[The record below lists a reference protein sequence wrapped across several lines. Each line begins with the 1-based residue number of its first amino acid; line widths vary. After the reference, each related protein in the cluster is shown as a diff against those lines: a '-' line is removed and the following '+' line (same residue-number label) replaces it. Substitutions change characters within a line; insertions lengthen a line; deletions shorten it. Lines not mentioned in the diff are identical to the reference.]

1 MFTYTGHPLST
12 LTQISRPL
20 TGDTQRITS
29 TWQWR
34 MHQPTMP
41 FTSDLSAQLH
51 ANKWQ
56 KVPLNAQMHQS
67 ILAMQL
73 YDILRVSPEDSNIVV
88 DIWAHSEDITQIEQ
102 APVILSFGL
111 PQELVGLTT
120 DSIIESIK
128 MLQLLP
134 PPQLGEIGL
143 VPSGDDLHAYHVGQL
158 GDHGQTLWREMSEAL
173 RTLASPGDW
182 HAHWELTPLCYDD
195 HSYQTLVD
203 ELSAKI
209 LHTSGSEQQDARN
222 LMESLAI
229 VRLQA
234 KAVQSSL
241 EKPDWFLRWA
251 DIHHMAQALATSYYE
266 LHLQQLSV
274 GKLTPVETLPAVMIK
289 PPAKDRRQRQKHTT
303 PTALVTKDNPAVN
316 IRSDQ
321 FTQQIVRGL
330 LNSKSYTQ
338 YPDRQIAEYRLSFA
352 KDKGQITITIA
363 PGSDENWS
371 AVLKS
376 LNILGDEVIDTFIAL
391 LAIAIDTNGANNI
404 TMPFYVNPDDILAA
418 CQRKRSNGAYTP
430 LQRANVIEHLRTL
443 SHAHVRATLIA
454 SYKRRGKPVE
464 LRAESAILDV
474 LSGKVGEY
482 ETLTGEEIW
491 EKRSIK
497 IGDWAGMVPEMSHQ
511 TAIMLRQILKYHSK
525 NERYEKRLG
534 RYLTLQFR
542 VNAQKNS
549 SVVRRSMAVLL
560 EQAGIVPD
568 LKHPAKAREDIES
581 ALTRLKRDGV
591 IGRHAPVIDSSPGS
605 EEVQTRIQQQAY
617 HWWDDYSQQIWVIEP
632 PEHIREV
639 YKTID
644 KEDKHAE

>member
-1 MFTYTGHPLST
+1 MFNYNGHPLST

-20 TGDTQRITS
+20 TGDTEHITS

-41 FTSDLSAQLH
+41 LTNDLARQLH

-56 KVPLNAQMHQS
+56 KVPLNDKMHQS

-73 YDILRVSPEDSNIVV
+73 YDVVRVSSETIVV
-88 DIWAHSEDITQIEQ
+88 DIWARSEDIAQIEQ

-111 PQELVGLTT
+111 PPELVGLTPNN
-120 DSIIESIK
+120 IIESIK

-143 VPSGDDLHAYHVGQL
+143 VPSGNDLYAYHIGQL
-158 GDHGQTLWREMSEAL
+158 SDHGQTLWREMSDAL
-173 RTLASPGDW
+173 RALAAPGDW
-182 HAHWELTPLCYDD
+182 HAHWDLTPLCYDD
-195 HSYQTLVD
+195 HSYKALVD
-203 ELSAKI
+203 ELSAKV
-209 LHTSGSEQQDARN
+209 LHTSGSEQQEVRN

-229 VRLQA
+229 IRLQA
-234 KAVQSSL
+234 KAAQASL

-266 LHLQQLSV
+266 LHLQQLAV
-274 GKLTPVETLPAVMIK
+274 GKLTPVETLPAVIIK
-289 PPAKDRRQRQKHTT
+289 PPTKGKRQRQKHT
-303 PTALVTKDNPAVN
+303 PPAALVTKGGEAIS

-321 FTQQIVRGL
+321 FTQQIIRGL
-330 LNSKSYTQ
+330 LSGKSYTQ
-338 YPDRQIAEYRLSFA
+338 HPDRQIAEYRLSFA
-352 KDKGQITITIA
+352 KDKGQIIITIS
-363 PGSDENWS
+363 PGNDENWS

-454 SYKRRGKPVE
+454 SYKRRGKAVE
-464 LRAESAILDV
+464 LRAESAILDI

-497 IGDWAGMVPEMSHQ
+497 IGDWAGMVPEISHQ
-511 TAIMLRQILKYHSK
+511 TAVMLRQILKYHSK

-542 VNAQKNS
+542 VNVQKNG
-549 SVVRRSMAVLL
+549 SVVRRFMAVLL
-560 EQAGIVPD
+560 EQAGIIPD
-568 LKHPAKAREDIES
+568 LKHPAKARTDIES
-581 ALTRLKRDGV
+581 ALARLKQDGV
-591 IGRHAPVIDSSPGS
+591 IGRYAPIIDSSPTDK
-605 EEVQTRIQQQAY
+605 EAQTRIQQQAY

-632 PEHIREV
+632 PEYIRET
-639 YKTID
+639 YKAIG
-644 KEDKHAE
+644 KEANHDE